1 MKKKYFI
8 IYKKETIIAIVESEK
23 VAEDF
28 CSLDLDEEYY
38 YIERR
43 CE

>member
-8 IYKKETIIAIVESEK
+8 IYKKETIIAIVESKK

-28 CSLDLDEEYY
+28 CSLDKECY

-43 CE
+43 Y